1 MKRPRIA
8 VSRLAA
14 AVAALAVTATACSGL
29 NSASGEQQF
38 SGQTLTVAGTWNGA
52 EGKNFRKVLDG
63 FTKKTGAK
71 VKFLSSRAQGRDDFA
86 LFIRDLRKNGK
97 TPDVAMVPQVG
108 VLQQFAQ
115 KGWLE
120 PLPPRVELEAARNFA
135 LVWQNYGSV
144 RRIFYGLYFKASHK
158 STVWYSPK
166 AFEKAD
172 VEPPKDYKEMIANG
186 QKLADSGTPA
196 FSVAGKDAW
205 PLTDW
210 FENIYLAQAGPA
222 NYAKLATNEIGWQDP
237 TVIKALKTFGKL
249 FKGDDLVA
257 GGGAEALRTDLN
269 ESVGAVYGKNQK
281 AAMVYEGDFVAG
293 IISGEF
299 NRKVDKEANFF
310 DFPPIAKDKQAP
322 VISGGDAAVAMKKG
336 KQQEDLAMSFI
347 EYLASP
353 KAAEIWAKQGGF
365 LSPNI
370 NLNLQAYPD
379 ETTRKV
385 AKSLVDAGEAVQFD
399 MSDQAPADFGGSA
412 GKGEWQLL
420 QEFIRDPSDPEATA
434 RKLDQAASKAYLD
447 ASATGTAG

>member
-8 VSRLAA
+8 VSPLA
-14 AVAALAVTATACSGL
+14 AVACALAITATACNGL
-29 NSASGEQQF
+29 NSASGEQEF
-38 SGQTLTVAGTWNGA
+38 SGKTLTVAGSWAGA
-52 EGKNFRKVLDG
+52 EGKNFKKVLNG
-63 FTKKTGAK
+63 FSKKTGAK

-86 LFIRDLRKNGK
+86 LFIRDLRKSGK

-120 PLPPRVELEAARNFA
+120 PLPPNVELEAARNFA

-158 STVWYSPK
+158 STVWYDPK
-166 AFEKAD
+166 AFKKAGI
-172 VEPPKDYKEMIANG
+172 EPPKDYTEMVDSGA
-186 QKLADSGTPA
+186 KLAQQQGTSA

-222 NYAKLATNEIGWQDP
+222 NYAKLATNEIGWTDP

-249 FKGDDLVA
+249 FKDKDMVA
-257 GGGAEALRTDLN
+257 GGGTEALRTDLN
-269 ESVGAVYGKNQK
+269 ESVGAVYGKDPK

-293 IISGEF
+293 IISGAF
-299 NRKVDKEANFF
+299 KRKVDEDADFF
-310 DFPPIAKDKQAP
+310 SFPPASKGKQPP
-322 VISGGDAAVAMKKG
+322 VISGGDAAVAMKEG
-336 KQQEDLAMSFI
+336 KNKDMAMSFI

-353 KAAEIWAKQGGF
+353 KAAEIWAKEGGF

-370 NLNLQAYPD
+370 NLNLNAYPD

-399 MSDQAPADFGGSA
+399 MSDQAPGDFGGKPGA
-412 GKGEWQLL
+412 GEWQLL
-420 QEFIRDPSDPEATA
+420 QEFIRDPSNPKATA
-434 RKLDQAASKAYLD
+434 EKLDQAAAKAYLD
-447 ASATGTAG
+447 ASATGTTG

>member
-1 MKRPRIA
+1 MRRPRIA

-14 AVAALAVTATACSGL
+14 AAVALAITATACSGL
-29 NSASGEQQF
+29 NNASGEQEF

-71 VKFLSSRAQGRDDFA
+71 VKFASSRAQGRDDFG
-86 LFIRDLRKNGK
+86 LFIRDMLKSGK
-97 TPDVAMVPQVG
+97 APDVAMVPQVG

-158 STVWYSPK
+158 STVWYNPK
-166 AFEKAD
+166 TFDKAD
-172 VEPPKDYKEMIANG
+172 VLPPKDYKELVESG
-186 QKLADSGTPA
+186 KKLADAGTPA

-222 NYAKLATNEIGWQDP
+222 NYAKLATNEIGWTDP

-249 FKGDDLVA
+249 FEDKDMVT
-257 GGGAEALRTDLN
+257 GGGNEALRTDLN
-269 ESVGAVYGKNQK
+269 ESVGAVYGKDPK

-299 NRKVDKEANFF
+299 HRKVDDDADFF
-310 DFPPIAKDKQAP
+310 EFPPIGKGKQAP
-322 VISGGDAAVAMKKG
+322 VISGGDAAVAMKAG
-336 KQQEDLAMSFI
+336 KNKDMAMSFI

-353 KAAEIWAKQGGF
+353 KAAELWAKEGGF

-370 NLNLQAYPD
+370 NLDLDAYPD

-399 MSDQAPADFGGSA
+399 MSDQAPGDFGGTP
-412 GKGEWQLL
+412 GQGEWQLL
-420 QEFIRDPSDPEATA
+420 QEFIRDPSNPEKTA
-434 RKLDQAASKAYLD
+434 QKLDQAAAKAYLD
-447 ASATGTAG
+447 ASATGTSG

>member
-8 VSRLAA
+8 VYRLTAAA
-14 AVAALAVTATACSGL
+14 AVLAITATACSGF

-38 SGQTLTVAGTWNGA
+38 SGQTLTVAGTWDAG

-71 VKFLSSRAQGRDDFA
+71 VKFASSRAQGRDDFA
-86 LFIRDLRKNGK
+86 LFIRDLRKSGK

-108 VLQQFAQ
+108 VLQGFAQ

-166 AFEKAD
+166 AFEKAG
-172 VEPPKDYKEMIANG
+172 VKPPKDYQEMIANG
-186 QKLADSGTPA
+186 TKLADAGTAA

-222 NYAKLATNEIGWQDP
+222 NYAKLATNEIGWTDP

-249 FKGDDLVA
+249 FKGGDLVA

-269 ESVGAVYGKNQK
+269 ESVGAVYGKDQK

-299 NRKVDKEANFF
+299 NRKVDDDADFF
-310 DFPPIAKDKQAP
+310 EFPPVGKDNQAP
-322 VISGGDAAVAMKKG
+322 TISGGDAAVAMKGAKH
-336 KQQEDLAMSFI
+336 KEMAMSFI

-370 NLNLQAYPD
+370 NLNLNAYPD

-399 MSDQAPADFGGSA
+399 MSDQAPGDFGGTP
-412 GKGEWQLL
+412 GQGEWQLL

-447 ASATGTAG
+447 ASATGTTS

>member
-14 AVAALAVTATACSGL
+14 AVGALAITATACSGL
-29 NSASGEQQF
+29 NSASGEQEF
-38 SGQTLTVAGTWNGA
+38 SGKTLTVAGSWAGA
-52 EGKNFRKVLDG
+52 EGKNFKMVLDG

-71 VKFLSSRAQGRDDFA
+71 VKFVSSRAQGRDDFA
-86 LFIRDLRKNGK
+86 LFVRDLRKSGK

-115 KGWLE
+115 RGWLE
-120 PLPPRVELEAARNFA
+120 PLPPKVELEAARNFA

-158 STVWYSPK
+158 STVWYNPK
-166 AFEKAD
+166 AFKKAGI
-172 VEPPKDYKEMIANG
+172 VPPKDYKTMIENG
-186 QKLADSGTPA
+186 EKLAASGTSA

-222 NYAKLATNEIGWQDP
+222 NYAKLATNEIGWTDP
-237 TVIKALKTFGKL
+237 SVIKALKTFGRL
-249 FKGDDLVA
+249 FKGGDLVA
-257 GGGAEALRTDLN
+257 GGGTEALRTDLN
-269 ESVGAVYGKNQK
+269 ESVGAVYGKNPK

-293 IISGEF
+293 IISGAF
-299 NRKVDKEANFF
+299 KRKVDEDADFF
-310 DFPPIAKDKQAP
+310 SFPPVGKDKQAP
-322 VISGGDAAVAMKKG
+322 VISGGDAAVAMKDG
-336 KQQEDLAMSFI
+336 KNKDMAMSFI

-370 NLNLQAYPD
+370 NLNLNAYPD

-399 MSDQAPADFGGSA
+399 MSDQAPGDFGGTP
-412 GKGEWQLL
+412 GQGEWQLL

-434 RKLDQAASKAYLD
+434 QKLDQAAAKAYLD
-447 ASATGTAG
+447 ASATGTTG

>member
-8 VSRLAA
+8 VTRLAA
-14 AVAALAVTATACSGL
+14 AAAALTITATACSGL
-29 NSASGEQQF
+29 NSASGEQEF
-38 SGQTLTVAGTWNGA
+38 SGQTLTVAGSWTGG

-63 FTKKTGAK
+63 FSKKTGAK
-71 VKFLSSRAQGRDDFA
+71 VKFASSRAQGRDDFA
-86 LFIRDLRKNGK
+86 LFIRDLLKSGK
-97 TPDVAMVPQVG
+97 APDVAMVPQVG

-158 STVWYSPK
+158 STVWYNPK

-172 VEPPKDYKEMIANG
+172 VTPPEDYSEMIENG
-186 QKLADSGTPA
+186 EKLARAGTPA

-210 FENIYLAQAGPA
+210 FENIYLAQAGPS
-222 NYAKLATNEIGWQDP
+222 NYAKLATNEIGWTDP

-249 FKGDDLVA
+249 FEGDRLVA
-257 GGGAEALRTDLN
+257 GGGTEALRTDLN
-269 ESVGAVYGKNQK
+269 ESVGAVYGKDPK

-299 NRKVDKEANFF
+299 NRNVDEDADFF
-310 DFPPIAKDKQAP
+310 EFPPVAKDKQAP
-322 VISGGDAAVAMKKG
+322 VISGGDAAVAMKSG
-336 KQQEDLAMSFI
+336 KNKDLAMSFI

-353 KAAEIWAKQGGF
+353 KAAEIWAKEGGF

-370 NLNLQAYPD
+370 NLNLNAYPD

-399 MSDQAPADFGGSA
+399 MSDQAPGAFGGTP
-412 GKGEWQLL
+412 GQGEWQLL
-420 QEFIRDPSDPEATA
+420 QEFVRDPSNPEKTA
-434 RKLDQAASKAYLD
+434 EKLDQAAAKAYLD
-447 ASATGTAG
+447 ASATGTTG

>member
-14 AVAALAVTATACSGL
+14 AAAALTITATACSGL
-29 NSASGEQQF
+29 NSASGEQEF
-38 SGQTLTVAGTWNGA
+38 SGQTLTVAGTWADA
-52 EGKNFRKVLDG
+52 EGQNFRKVLDG

-71 VKFLSSRAQGRDDFA
+71 VKFASSREQGQDDFA
-86 LFIRDLRKNGK
+86 LFIRDLLKSGK
-97 TPDVAMVPQVG
+97 VPDVAMVPQVG

-144 RRIFYGLYFKASHK
+144 RRIFYGLYYKASHK
-158 STVWYSPK
+158 STVWYDPK

-172 VEPPKDYKEMIANG
+172 VVPPKTYAEMIDSG
-186 QKLADSGTPA
+186 GKLARAGTPA

-222 NYAKLATNEIGWQDP
+222 NYAKLATNEIGWTDP

-249 FKGDDLVA
+249 FKDNKLVA
-257 GGGAEALRTDLN
+257 GGGNEALRTDLN
-269 ESVGAVYGKNQK
+269 ESVGAVYGKKPK

-293 IISGEF
+293 IISGAF
-299 NRKVDKEANFF
+299 KRKVDDDADFF
-310 DFPPIAKDKQAP
+310 SFPPVGKDKQAP
-322 VISGGDAAVAMKKG
+322 VISGGDAAVAMKSG
-336 KQQEDLAMSFI
+336 KNKDLAMSFI

-370 NLNLQAYPD
+370 NLNLNAYPD

-399 MSDQAPADFGGSA
+399 MSDQAPGDFGGKPGA
-412 GKGEWQLL
+412 GEWQLL
-420 QEFIRDPSDPEATA
+420 QEFIRDPSDPEKTA
-434 RKLDQAASKAYLD
+434 QKLDQAASKAYLD
-447 ASATGTAG
+447 ASATGTTG